1 MWENYIIKLQRLYAA
16 VFSFHVKNCS
26 FYAISPLFSLFD
38 RIQPHWRTR
47 KGGSGNLKPETGN
60 WKPET
65 GNLITCRAVAR

>member
-38 RIQPHWRTR
+38 RIQQHWRHS
-47 KGGSGNLKPETGN
+47 KGGKR
-60 WKPET
+60 KPET
-65 GNLITCRAVAR
+65 GNLKLETGNRKPET